1 MVVIRHHLDKEQAK
15 NSSIYFTVLAVFNLM
30 MDIIHKGFGFF
41 DVIFVIFAG
50 LPLLVNK
57 NWMYR
62 PFGGL
67 VSLICL
73 YLFFAVLV
81 SHIRAVREDHLKL
94 LWVYGMGYVVSLL
107 SMGMGLVMA
116 AVIKINI
123 KNKRI

>member
-1 MVVIRHHLDKEQAK
+1 MKK
-15 NSSIYFTVLAVFNLM
+15 NRQKAAAFYFTALAVFNLV

-57 NWMYR
+57 NWLYR
-62 PFGGL
+62 LFGGL
-67 VSLICL
+67 IFLICL
-73 YLFFAVLV
+73 YLFFAILV
-81 SHIRAVREDHLKL
+81 SHIQTAREDHLKP

-107 SMGMGLVMA
+107 SMGMGLLMA